1 MANHVFIYD
10 FGRAL
15 RHENKASLAFDE
27 KRRERKRGRVEEAG
41 TPRKEVE
48 AKTTGKIGFKNRIY
62 LKRKKRTCS
71 KTTIQLEVHL
81 H

>member
-10 FGRAL
+10 FGEAL

-41 TPRKEVE
+41 AP
-48 AKTTGKIGFKNRIY
+48 AKKWK
-62 LKRKKRTCS
+62 
-71 KTTIQLEVHL
+71 
-81 H
+81 